1 MIDDEK
7 DETIEELLD
16 SLLSRYQIGLE
27 ESLKGG
33 YFIFDYIDLLRNKYP
48 KINPNRGGSYV

>member
-7 DETIEELLD
+7 DEIIEELLE
-16 SLLSRYQIGLE
+16 SLLSRYQIGLK

-33 YFIFDYIDLLRNKYP
+33 YFFYYIDLLRNKYH